1 MMTIEERL
9 ANTERELGRVMR
21 RNRWLLGAILIMI
34 IVIAGSWIVARAQ
47 WAGTVKE
54 IRARR
59 ILIEDENDK
68 VRAALTAS
76 GLSLYDE
83 KGLRAGL
90 NVNKDG
96 PKLVLYDENFK
107 ASAGLNQ
114 SLYGASQ
121 ILNDENGKTGAW
133 LQVSKEGPSLSLLDG
148 KGETRFAAG
157 KTKTVSPD
165 GKTIEHPESSLIL
178 FGPDGKVIWSA
189 IK

>member
-9 ANTERELGRVMR
+9 ENTERELGRVKR
-21 RNRWLLGAILIMI
+21 RSLWLLGAILII
-34 IVIAGSWIVARAQ
+34 LAAGSWIAARAQ
-47 WAGTVKE
+47 FAGTVKE

-68 VRAALTAS
+68 VRAALTAG

-114 SLYGASQ
+114 SLYGASLM
-121 ILNDENGKTGAW
+121 LNDENGKTGVW
-133 LQVSKEGPSLSLLDG
+133 L
-148 KGETRFAAG
+148 
-157 KTKTVSPD
+157 
-165 GKTIEHPESSLIL
+165 
-178 FGPDGKVIWSA
+178 
-189 IK
+189 